1 MSPETSIRRRLIVY
15 LSSGLLATWLMTAA
29 VSVTISLMEMNEAND
44 TQMTQLA
51 RSLPYLL
58 QTKTVMLQEVD
69 DKVLLDK
76 GFADSKHSAIA
87 VWDKSGRLLLS
98 DHKGQ
103 QIPYQAFSGFA
114 NTGPWWHSQAW
125 RVFYWHDA
133 ESGRTVAVA
142 QEWKERLQ
150 PLLNAVGGQLLVLIL
165 ALPALVWLLSLAVR
179 RSIRPLE
186 ALAQELSRRDADSLE
201 PVSEAVPQET
211 RPMVSALNQL
221 LLRVGEAR
229 EREQRFT
236 ADAAHELRS
245 PLAALKVQTEVFGLD
260 CESEEQWQQLRQ
272 IRYSL
277 ERSENLINQLLTLAQ
292 LDPKRSLH
300 HLEAIDWQAVSEQ
313 VMQSVNL
320 AAREKQ
326 IRLVCDMPAE
336 GAKTVL
342 PLQGETLLL
351 QLMLR
356 NLLENA
362 IRYSPPGSTVTLAL
376 AAGSIRVCD
385 RGKGIAPEHLARI
398 RERFYRPPGQ
408 DEQGSGLGLSIV
420 ERIAQL
426 HGLQLELVNRPE
438 GGLCAELTAVKRYLP
453 V

>member
-1 MSPETSIRRRLIVY
+1 MSPETSIRRRLLVY
-15 LSSGLLATWLMTAA
+15 LSSGLLATWLITAA
-29 VSVTISLMEMNEAND
+29 VSLTISLMEINEAND

-58 QTKTVMLQEVD
+58 PTSPIELPEVD
-69 DKVLLDK
+69 EGAWLDS
-76 GFADSKHSAIA
+76 GFADSKHNGIAI
-87 VWDKSGRLLLS
+87 WDKNGRLLLS
-98 DHKGQ
+98 DNKGRK
-103 QIPYQAFSGFA
+103 IPYQAFSGFS
-114 NTGPWWHSQAW
+114 NTASWWHSHAW

-142 QEWKERLQ
+142 QEWQERLET
-150 PLLNAVGGQLLVLIL
+150 LLNAVGVQLLILTL

-179 RSIRPLE
+179 RSIMPLE
-186 ALAQELSRRDADSLE
+186 ALAQELSQRGTDSLE

-221 LLRVGEAR
+221 LVRVGEAR

-245 PLAALKVQTEVFGLD
+245 PLAALKVQTEVLALD
-260 CESEEQWQQLRQ
+260 CETEEQWQQLQQ

-277 ERSENLINQLLTLAQ
+277 DRAENLINQLLTLAR

-300 HLEAIDWQAVSEQ
+300 HLEAIDWQEVSTQ
-313 VMQSVNL
+313 VMQSVSL

-326 IRLVCDMPAE
+326 IRLVCDMPAAGVE
-336 GAKTVL
+336 AVL
-342 PLQGETLLL
+342 ALQGEPLLL

-376 AAGSIRVCD
+376 AADSISVCD

-398 RERFYRPPGQ
+398 CERFYRPPGQ

-420 ERIAQL
+420 ERIAEL
-426 HGLQLELVNRPE
+426 HGLALVLENRAG
-438 GGLCAELTAVKRYLP
+438 GGLCAIVRAS
-453 V
+453 